1 VVYGGFLAFILPRR
15 WLPHWLRFA
24 VNCRARL
31 AVNETQQLEKKVEIV
46 CLFAF
51 SPFETRTADA
61 VCLSLCMLLFA
72 LSPDFPA
79 TGTRLFLHIPSS
91 LVLHRYPMSVPFSLP
106 PSLSLVSRIADAMLP
121 AVLSLFVR
129 WCPRFRSLYI
139 FATGPKDCPMLR
151 AMHSLYHRSRSQE
164 PHAVSMIRN
173 ARLDWISPPWYPSLF
188 CSHVDD
194 DDARTGHHPGHR
206 N

>member
-1 VVYGGFLAFILPRR
+1 
-15 WLPHWLRFA
+15 
-24 VNCRARL
+24 
-31 AVNETQQLEKKVEIV
+31 
-46 CLFAF
+46 LFAF
-51 SPFETRTADA
+51 SPFRLLRHEPLMLSAYLYACFCLRLALTSLPLGPGCFCTFLLPWSFTDIL
-61 VCLSLCMLLFA
+61 CPSLFLSLPL
-72 LSPDFPA
+72 
-79 TGTRLFLHIPSS
+79 
-91 LVLHRYPMSVPFSLP
+91 
-106 PSLSLVSRIADAMLP
+106 SLSCRVSLMLCCLP
-121 AVLSLFVR
+121 FLSLFVR